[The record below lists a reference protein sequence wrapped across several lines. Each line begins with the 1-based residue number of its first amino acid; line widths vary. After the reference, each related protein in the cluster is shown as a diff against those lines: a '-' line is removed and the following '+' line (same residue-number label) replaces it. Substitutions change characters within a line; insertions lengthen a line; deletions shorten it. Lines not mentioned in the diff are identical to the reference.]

1 MERSAARGDWRNCS
15 APGSRMMSGS
25 AKRLYR
31 NGCTSSRVSGPPRL
45 RSRTPTTSSFSSTAL
60 VPQSVMDGSDTARA
74 ATDDRGLARPR
85 LVPNLCE
92 PRKPFEGEWSP
103 SGSRGAHP
111 ARSTRAPDP
120 TPLVAATRL
129 DDVPIALRSPLIIAG
144 DAPIAA
150 RTASAIAPTVD
161 YFPRDTRAARRVR
174 LPQKA
179 ARRVPDAAS
188 GARPSWVWMEFTP
201 PCVPRV
207 PIGEKRGPNTARA
220 FTPVAARVASTRCRR
235 QILSSRNF
243 M

>member
-1 MERSAARGDWRNCS
+1 
-15 APGSRMMSGS
+15 
-25 AKRLYR
+25 
-31 NGCTSSRVSGPPRL
+31 
-45 RSRTPTTSSFSSTAL
+45 
-60 VPQSVMDGSDTARA
+60 MDGSDTARA

-85 LVPNLCE
+85 LVPILCE

-103 SGSRGAHP
+103 SRSRGAHP
-111 ARSTRAPDP
+111 ALSTRAPDP
-120 TPLVAATRL
+120 TALVAAARL
-129 DDVPIALRSPLIIAG
+129 DDVPTALRSPLIIAG

-161 YFPRDTRAARRVR
+161 YFPRDTRVARRVR

-235 QILSSRNF
+235 QILSSRYF